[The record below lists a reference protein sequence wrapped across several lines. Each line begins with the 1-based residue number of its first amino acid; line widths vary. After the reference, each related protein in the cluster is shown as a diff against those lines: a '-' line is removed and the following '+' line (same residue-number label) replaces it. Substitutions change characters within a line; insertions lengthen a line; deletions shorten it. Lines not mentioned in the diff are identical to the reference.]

1 MFKKYPITTFI
12 TILLIASFAC
22 VLPGTTAPAPV
33 DPNAL
38 NTSIEQT
45 VAARQTEAVLKNPST
60 ATFTPAPEIPTL
72 TLEPSLSAT
81 PEFTP
86 TSETPM
92 ISVSVDTNCR
102 TGPDKLFEKVGIL
115 LVGESTEILG
125 REPKGQY
132 WYIRNP
138 DVIDN
143 GVEYCWVWGEYATV
157 TGNLLPLLY
166 MSPAP
171 PSAINFKVAYSKLES
186 CNKTWWVDLRLEN
199 KSGGL
204 FKSIAINL
212 SDADT
217 LTATSLTQNSF
228 TNKDGCNTT
237 DTIDSLVAGGTF
249 TVSSA
254 PLGYNPTGHKLTA
267 KVTVCTSADLQGN
280 CLTRELTFNP

>member
-1 MFKKYPITTFI
+1 MVKRHPFLVPVVV
-12 TILLIASFAC
+12 LLAASLAC
-22 VLPGTTAPAPV
+22 SQAAPAAPP

-38 NTSIEQT
+38 NTSIAQT
-45 VAARQTEAVLKNPST
+45 VAARQTEAVLNNPAT

-72 TLEPSLSAT
+72 TLEPTLSAT
-81 PEFTP
+81 PDFTP

-102 TGPDKLFEKVGIL
+102 TGPNVLFERVGIL
-115 LVGESTEILG
+115 LVGETTEILG
-125 REPKGQY
+125 REPKGEY

-138 DVIDN
+138 DMSDN

-171 PSAINFKVAYSKLES
+171 PSAINFNVAYSKLES
-186 CNKTWWVDLRLEN
+186 CNKTWWVDLALEN

-228 TNKDGCNTT
+228 TNKDGCNTI

-249 TVSSA
+249 MVSSA
-254 PLGYNPTGHKLTA
+254 PLGYNPSGHKLTV

-280 CLTRELTFNP
+280 CLTRELTFTP